1 MARYS
6 KEFITEIKSRLRV
19 SDVVGKYVKLSQR
32 GNEFVGLSPFKNEKT
47 PSFTVNDEKEFYHC
61 FSTAEHGDIFSFLM
75 KYKNMSYPDSIE
87 TLAKQAGLDPEKGM
101 IRGKNFKENNYGVL
115 KVITEEAARF
125 YHLNLIK
132 NQKTMDYLDRRSVSV
147 EIIKK
152 FRLGYADQKGN
163 SLFNY
168 LKDKGYEIK
177 DMISLGLIKK
187 SKDAESYYD
196 FFRNRLMFPIR
207 DYRSATIAF
216 GGRALDSSPIKYINS
231 SDNPIFKKSYQ
242 LYNLDLAIKENR
254 KVKDLIIVEGYMDAI
269 SLYQNNFKTTVA
281 PLGTA
286 LTAYQLER
294 SWKVC
299 ESPIILFD
307 GDEAGQKAAI
317 RASNLAL
324 NNLKPDLS
332 LRFCTLPV
340 DTDPDDFIKKYGP
353 SELSLKL
360 DNSYSLSE
368 FIWENELDKVSLS
381 TPEKKAGFEKR
392 IRSLAHQINNE
403 TVKQY
408 YLSYFETKLNN
419 YKFSSK
425 KYINRDNQ
433 FNNLSIS
440 REISKSD
447 RADKSSH
454 VSSTREKIIILALI
468 ENPFLLDKYSEELGQ
483 LIFNDEKLNK
493 IVSEILEFSSFNT
506 NKDLEKSNLRS
517 YLDNRGFNQMINY
530 LYNPSLINT
539 YKGMINGSQEIVEKN
554 FLEMISVHK
563 ELSNQNELSKAYLD
577 FEQNMDDES
586 YKNFLKI
593 KNETLK
599 D

>member
-1 MARYS
+1 M
-6 KEFITEIKSRLRV
+6 
-19 SDVVGKYVKLSQR
+19 
-32 GNEFVGLSPFKNEKT
+32 
-47 PSFTVNDEKEFYHC
+47 
-61 FSTAEHGDIFSFLM
+61 
-75 KYKNMSYPDSIE
+75 
-87 TLAKQAGLDPEKGM
+87 
-101 IRGKNFKENNYGVL
+101 
-115 KVITEEAARF
+115 
-125 YHLNLIK
+125 
-132 NQKTMDYLDRRSVSV
+132 
-147 EIIKK
+147 
-152 FRLGYADQKGN
+152 
-163 SLFNY
+163 
-168 LKDKGYEIK
+168 
-177 DMISLGLIKK
+177 
-187 SKDAESYYD
+187 
-196 FFRNRLMFPIR
+196 
-207 DYRSATIAF
+207 
-216 GGRALDSSPIKYINS
+216 
-231 SDNPIFKKSYQ
+231 
-242 LYNLDLAIKENR
+242 
-254 KVKDLIIVEGYMDAI
+254 
-269 SLYQNNFKTTVA
+269 
-281 PLGTA
+281 GTA

-332 LRFCTLPV
+332 LRFCSLPV

-353 SELSLKL
+353 SELSSKL
-360 DNSYSLSE
+360 ESSNSLSE
-368 FIWENELDKVSLS
+368 FIWKNELNKVSLS

-392 IRSLAHQINNE
+392 IRSLVHQINNE

-408 YLSYFETKLNN
+408 YSNYFETQLNN
-419 YKFSSK
+419 YKFSSN

-433 FNNLSIS
+433 YNNLSIS
-440 REISKSD
+440 SEITKSD

-483 LIFNDEKLNK
+483 LVFNDAKLTK

-506 NKDLEKSNLRS
+506 DKALENLNLRS
-517 YLDNRGFNQMINY
+517 YLEDKGFNQMINY

-539 YKGMINGSQEIVEKN
+539 YKGMINSAQEIVEKN

-563 ELSNQNELSKAYLD
+563 ELSNQNELSEAYLD

-593 KNETLK
+593 KSETLK

>member
-563 ELSNQNELSKAYLD
+563 ELSNQNELSEAYLD